1 MDGSPSQV
9 VNLGS
14 SRGYSVL
21 EVIRTAEKVTGKKVG
36 LKFGPRRP
44 GDVPVLLASSQKAET
59 WLGWRREFSD
69 LEFIVKTAWQWHQK
83 H

>member
-1 MDGSPSQV
+1 
-9 VNLGS
+9 
-14 SRGYSVL
+14 
-21 EVIRTAEKVTGKKVG
+21 VIRAAERVTGQPVS

-59 WLGWRREFSD
+59 WLSWRPEFSD
-69 LEFIVKTAWQWHQK
+69 LEFIIKTAWQWHLK